1 MSGLHDTPRLDA
13 DPDRME
19 TEPYYEPAGG
29 EVALFEAAWA
39 SRVPLLLKGPTSRGR
54 SKFGQKPRVYYNR
67 CGGSLAFVLYILS
80 TLAISLPGAPRCR
93 SSVLIWKAS

>member
-1 MSGLHDTPRLDA
+1 MNDLDEARRLDA
-13 DPDRME
+13 DPGRIE
-19 TEPYYEPAGG
+19 TRHYYEPVGG

-39 SRVPLLLKGPTSRGR
+39 SRVPVLLKAPTSRGR

-67 CGGSLAFVLYILS
+67 CGGSLALVLYISS
-80 TLAISLPGAPRCR
+80 TLAILLPGASRCR